1 MMSKTSLP
9 NSPTSEKPGSA
20 NNLPLFEAIRQQAR
34 QWLAKAQEKPD
45 PNLDPVY
52 QLMLWGLD
60 RGLGQAS
67 PSYKEQLRASV
78 EYLAHQLENPNDGL
92 EYLLQLEDSQELRV
106 SPNQLAR
113 VGNPESASLLL
124 LHALDSAMS
133 ADPKAEGWPPV
144 YPKAESN

>member
-1 MMSKTSLP
+1 MSAMSLP

-34 QWLAKAQEKPD
+34 QWLTKAQEKPD

-60 RGLGQAS
+60 RGLGPAS
-67 PSYKEQLRASV
+67 PSYREQLRASV

-92 EYLLQLEDSQELRV
+92 EYLLQLADSQEPRV
-106 SPNQLAR
+106 SPNQLAQAK
-113 VGNPESASLLL
+113 NPLQASQVLLE
-124 LHALDSAMS
+124 ALDSAMS